1 LPAQLLEE
9 SVPQMK
15 NKGRI
20 KVGAD
25 ADIIVFDPK
34 TVIDRATYAKPNQTS
49 LGMRHVIVNGVFVI
63 KDGELKKDSF
73 PGKPVRRP

>member
-1 LPAQLLEE
+1 
-9 SVPQMK
+9 MK

-25 ADIIVFDPK
+25 ADIVVFDPN
-34 TVIDRATYAKPNQTS
+34 TVIDCAKYLKPNQTS

-63 KDGELKKDSF
+63 KNSELKKDSF
-73 PGKPVRRP
+73 PGKPVRRPST